1 VLSYDVTLV
10 SASTDATLVAVDD
23 VEVVVDTSAEGRPD
37 APNAAELL
45 LMAVATCMSKGVRRA
60 AASNRFEVGRV
71 EIRVHGERQDR
82 PPKMQRI
89 AYEILV
95 EVEGPDHRLDLL
107 HRNVLKFGTVTNTV
121 APGVELSGTLRR
133 WPAAPALVGRK
144 PSA

>member
-1 VLSYDVTLV
+1 MTLV
-10 SASTDATLVAVDD
+10 SASADATLAAVEDAQ
-23 VEVVVDTSAEGRPD
+23 VVVDTSAEGRRD

-45 LMAVATCMSKGVRRA
+45 LMAVATCMSKGVRRV

-71 EIRVHGERQDR
+71 EIRVHGQRQDR
-82 PPKMQRI
+82 PPKMASI

-95 EVEGPDHRLDLL
+95 EMDGPDQRLDLL

-121 APGVELSGTLRR
+121 APGVELSGTLKR
-133 WPAAPALVGRK
+133 WPAAPDIARRT